1 VRRLG
6 QLAMVAIALTF
17 AACTPGA
24 VKPTGAV
31 TGLADACV
39 GIIRVGGALPRVTVL
54 LYSGP
59 TVVASRT
66 IKSGAMYRC
75 CRRH

>member
-1 VRRLG
+1 MRRLG

-39 GIIRVGGALPRVTVL
+39 GIIRVGGACTCDGAALLRADGRRIEDNQVGLPCTGLV
-54 LYSGP
+54 
-59 TVVASRT
+59 
-66 IKSGAMYRC
+66 
-75 CRRH
+75 